1 MITKKI
7 NTDGLVTTGQMM
19 IEIKHD
25 IIAEVLNQYAN
36 GLITDEELCDTMR
49 EVANNYVIPLAK
61 LAGQLDLNTG
71 LRYPKDIKQQFTRT

>member
-1 MITKKI
+1 MITNKI
-7 NTDGLVTTGQMM
+7 ADIDTPQIM

-25 IIAEVLNQYAN
+25 VIAEVINQYVT

-49 EVANNYVIPLAK
+49 EIANLYVIPLAK

-71 LRYPKDIKQQFTRT
+71 LRYPKDIK